1 MTSILFHNDTGSLNH
16 LWFESHKRLLTSVC
30 IDLGNVERI
39 DEFVAK
45 YLGDKLKIKTLKD
58 PNRPK
63 RAKTAYLFF
72 CNAKRPALIEKMKKH
87 GEKINV
93 GVIQKK
99 LGVLWNAM
107 TDKKKEPYQKDSD
120 KDKER
125 YREQMEIYNNEN

>member
-16 LWFESHKRLLTSVC
+16 LWFESHKRLLTSIC
-30 IDLGNVERI
+30 IDLGHVDRI
-39 DEFVAK
+39 DELSAK

-99 LGVLWNAM
+99 LGEHGLPKNNISH
-107 TDKKKEPYQKDSD
+107 QK
-120 KDKER
+120 
-125 YREQMEIYNNEN
+125 NNQLSNKNTTKLQ